1 MSKTIDQR
9 VVEMRFD
16 NSQFESNV
24 QKSMSTLEKLK
35 QSLKLPN
42 SSKSLENISAAAK
55 KVDFSGMTKGIET
68 VNARFSNMQVIGM
81 TALSNITTAAM
92 NAGASMVKSL
102 TIDPIIGGFQEYETQ
117 LNAVQTILSNT
128 KSKGSTI
135 DDVTAA
141 LDELNEYADLT
152 IYNFTEMTRN
162 IGTFTAAG
170 VGLEES
176 VSAIKG
182 IANLAAASGSSSLQ
196 ASTAMYQLSQALAAG
211 RVSLMDWNSVVN
223 AGMGGELFQNA
234 LIRTAQVMGTGVDAA
249 LEKYGTFRESLTRG
263 QWLTADVLTET
274 LSQIAG
280 AYDEAELRAQG
291 YSETQ
296 IKEIMDLAET
306 ATNAATEIKTFTQLM
321 GTVSEAIGS
330 GWAKTWQLI
339 FGDFEEAKT
348 FWTGIWN
355 GTISPM
361 IENMSDAR
369 NSIIEG
375 AMGGGTSRWG
385 EFTSQ
390 LEKAGVSVDS
400 FQAKLSEVYSSKG
413 GEGSIAKL
421 VEEYGS
427 LEKAMGSGKVTAEMV
442 TETLKKLSV
451 STDNASSSTKE
462 LAEWQKVVDDV
473 WNGNYK
479 NIDTGRLE
487 KLTDAG
493 WEYAEVQKL
502 VNMTVDGHKL
512 TLKDLTAA
520 QIESMG
526 YTKEQA
532 EALAVLAKEASNADG
547 DFNTLMNDI
556 LNPKKSGR
564 ELFLEGLENMLT
576 AILRPLEAISGAFGS
591 VFGMTSEDL
600 YGLIEGF
607 NKFTSALIISEAD
620 AENLQKTFKGLFSII
635 HLVATIAGGSLTVAF
650 RVLNAILAPFGTSVL
665 SITGFLGEALYGF
678 EQWITSGNLIES
690 AISGIGSVIE
700 WILTPLREFIG
711 SLSDIPVV
719 SDSLA
724 GIKSFFD
731 GIFQY
736 FNSFSGLSVG
746 DIFSKIKEDLFG
758 AFDYIKNLSWS
769 DVLSGLYNFG
779 ETVRNAFSNAIETAK
794 TVGPDIIAGLREG
807 LSGGIDNVLGIMRD
821 IGTKIIEAIKA
832 VLGIQSPS
840 TEMIEVG
847 KNIIEGLIEGVK
859 SILSTLWGVLQG
871 IWEGIKGFFSGI
883 DWGSVIMVG
892 MGAGIL
898 VSFYKISK
906 AIETLASPFE
916 GLGDVFESASKVLD
930 TFAGTLKSF
939 SLNVK
944 AQALKNIAIAIAILV
959 GSIAVLTFLDQGKV
973 IASIVMIGVLAG
985 ILVALSAALG
995 KFSVGGFVDAA
1006 KISGMMLA
1014 IGTSLLMFAGVMAIV
1029 STMEWEDLKKAGA
1042 ALGGFAVIVLLIIG
1056 ITKIGNDSDLEKASK
1071 MIRKIGTAFLI
1082 LAIVAKLISTMSWSD
1097 MGKAA
1102 AGLAGLTA
1110 IVAGLML
1117 LTRFGG
1123 KQIAQSG
1130 YIIQKI
1136 AASMLILAVAAK
1148 VIATMSWEDLGKAG
1162 VGLAGLTGIVA
1173 LLVLITKLGGKN
1185 IDEIGSTLLKIAAA
1199 IGILA
1204 LTAKLISGMSFEEM
1218 GRAAIG
1224 LSGLVGIVAILVLI
1238 TNLAPTGEI
1247 AKMAGTLL
1255 AMSVSIGILA
1265 GIAVLLGMV
1274 RTENLI
1280 KGIVAVGALATLVAG
1295 LVAVT
1300 KFAQDVKGTMIGI
1313 AISIGVMAA
1322 ALAVLSFIDPKNL
1335 ASATIALT
1343 IVMGMFALIVK
1354 QTGVVG
1360 KAMGTLIVLTI
1371 AIGMIGGVIYLLSS
1385 IPVEQSIGTAISL
1398 SVLLLALTGACK
1410 VLDGIGKISA
1420 SAIVAMGVL
1429 TLVVAG
1435 LGAVLGLLS
1444 YFNLEASMSNVVSI
1458 STMLLAMSG
1467 ACFILS
1473 NIKSVSTGA
1482 LAAIAVLTLVV
1493 GGIGLVLGLLSYF
1506 DIAPSLET
1514 TLSLS
1519 ALLLAMSAAVGILGL
1534 IGPVAQAAVPA
1545 AIAMAEVLGIIA
1557 LVVAAAGAIKQIPG
1571 VDWLVS
1577 EGGSFLQSIGEAIG
1591 QFVGGIV
1598 GGTLEGVSSSFPE
1611 IATNLSSFM
1620 ENIQPFIDGA
1630 QKITPESMAGI
1641 KSLAEAIL
1649 IITASDLI
1657 NSITSFITGG
1667 NSMEDFANQL
1677 VPLGEAMMGYSNA
1690 VSGID
1695 SEAVVA
1701 SAKAAEGLSQLAA
1714 NLPKEG
1720 GLTQAVFGE
1729 STDLG
1734 TFGDQLVTF
1743 GVAIRKYS
1751 ETVTGMDTAAI
1762 TASAEAGT
1770 ALSKLANELPK
1781 EGGLA
1786 QAIFGETQ
1794 DLGDF
1799 GTKLVEFGKGIKTY
1813 SETVTGLDTQSILSS
1828 AEAGTALSKLATSL
1842 PKEGGLAAAIF
1853 GDETDMGTFG
1863 EQIKSFGE
1871 ALKAYA
1877 SSVTGLDV
1885 ESITKS
1891 VDAGQALNDLAN
1903 ALPDEDG
1910 WVENFFGGGKTD
1922 LSEFG
1927 KNLSSFGGALQSY
1940 SSSVSG
1946 IDFNQVSIATDS
1958 VEEIVDCI
1966 KQNTDADLSGIE
1978 KIKQIKEVG
1987 ESIKQYSDKVSGLNT
2002 ASITTSITSIEKL
2015 IKLIN
2020 SMVGLDTSGIG
2031 SFKSAVSSL
2040 AETNLRDVATSF
2052 SDASSRFAT
2061 VGTDLV
2067 NAITQGI
2074 KSTTGSSTKAVEEL
2088 VSKAILV
2095 FKNKESSFRDYGVK
2109 FVEKMIDGVKSKKSS
2124 FVSSFKSALTGAVD
2138 SIRSYYTS
2146 FYNAG
2151 TYLCQGL
2158 ANGISAGSYA
2168 VQAKAYAMASAA
2180 ATSARNALEIK
2191 SPSRVFYEIGD
2202 YAGQGFVNALGD
2214 YVSVSK
2220 NAGYDMA
2227 DSARIG
2233 LNSAMSKI
2241 DSILSSDIDM
2251 SPKIRPVLDLSDV
2264 ENNVGNLNNL
2274 LNTSSTV
2281 DLLGNANFI
2290 SRRMNQRNQNGT
2302 SFGDVVKA
2310 IDKLRGDVSNISR
2323 PSYIIEGI
2331 TYDDGTAISTAI
2343 GDLVR
2348 ATRIEGRV

>member
-92 NAGASMVKSL
+92 NAGTNLVKSF
-102 TIDPIIGGFQEYETQ
+102 TIQPITDGFREYELQ
-117 LNAVQTILSNT
+117 MNSVQTILANT
-128 KSKGSTI
+128 ASKGTTI
-135 DDVTAA
+135 EDVTAA
-141 LDELNEYADLT
+141 LDELNEYADQT
-152 IYNFTEMTRN
+152 IYNFGEMTKN

-170 VGLEES
+170 VDLDKAT
-176 VSAIKG
+176 SAIKG
-182 IANLAAASGSSSLQ
+182 IANLGAMSGSTSMQ
-196 ASTAMYQLSQALAAG
+196 VSTAMYQLSQALAAG

-223 AGMGGELFQNA
+223 AGMGGEQFQNA
-234 LIRTAQVMGTGVDAA
+234 LKRTAEHFGTDVDAMIK
-249 LEKYGTFRESLTRG
+249 KYGSFRESLTRG
-263 QWLTADVLTET
+263 QWLTAEVLTET
-274 LSQIAG
+274 LNQISG
-280 AYDEAELRAQG
+280 AYTEADLITQG
-291 YSETQ
+291 YTQ
-296 IKEIMDLAET
+296 DQAKAIVEMANT
-306 ATNAATEIKTFTQLM
+306 ATDAATKVKTFTQLM
-321 GTVSEAIGS
+321 STLNEAAGS
-330 GWAKTWQLI
+330 GWAKTWQLLL
-339 FGDFEEAKT
+339 GDFEEAKEFFT
-348 FWTGIWN
+348 ELSEYLG
-355 GTISPM
+355 GM
-361 IENMSDAR
+361 IGASADAR
-369 NSIIEG
+369 NELIGG
-375 AMGGGTSRWG
+375 AMNSNWVKLTDQI
-385 EFTSQ
+385 E
-390 LEKAGVSVDS
+390 EAGVPLETFTEKLKEV
-400 FQAKLSEVYSSKG
+400 AKETKNLDLD
-413 GEGSIAKL
+413 AKI
-421 VEEYGS
+421 EEFGS
-427 LEKAMGSGKVTAEMV
+427 LEEAMKNIPGAADLITETIKRLAGSGTEMNKS
-442 TETLKKLSV
+442 TEAMTQKL
-451 STDNASSSTKE
+451 E
-462 LAEWQKVVDDV
+462 HFQKVVDEV
-473 WNGNYK
+473 WLGSYANGEERVK
-479 NIDTGRLE
+479 
-487 KLTDAG
+487 KLTEAG
-493 WEYAEVQKL
+493 YDYAEVQDL
-502 VNMTVDGHKL
+502 VNKVENGRKL
-512 TLKDLTAA
+512 TLEDLNETQMKAIGFTDEQIKALQDLAREAETSGSSLNELINNLNKPSGRVLLLETIMNSIKAILEPLRAIGTAFSNVFGIDTD
-520 QIESMG
+520 QLYSVV
-526 YTKEQA
+526 
-532 EALAVLAKEASNADG
+532 EALHRFSEAIVMDPESLEKITRTFQGLFGILKIFTSFIGGGFGIA
-547 DFNTLMNDI
+547 FNLLT
-556 LNPKKSGR
+556 GV
-564 ELFLEGLENMLT
+564 LENFNLGILDVT
-576 AILRPLEAISGAFGS
+576 AFIG
-591 VFGMTSEDL
+591 DL
-600 YGLIEGF
+600 
-607 NKFTSALIISEAD
+607 
-620 AENLQKTFKGLFSII
+620 
-635 HLVATIAGGSLTVAF
+635 
-650 RVLNAILAPFGTSVL
+650 
-665 SITGFLGEALYGF
+665 LYGF
-678 EQWITSGNLIES
+678 SEFITSGEVVKGVIDGLIGLFEMLVS
-690 AISGIGSVIE
+690 PLSNVTDKLAEVPGIKDALDAVKG
-700 WILTPLREFIG
+700 FF
-711 SLSDIPVV
+711 
-719 SDSLA
+719 DSLF
-724 GIKSFFD
+724 G
-731 GIFQY
+731 Y
-736 FNSFSGLSVG
+736 FSSLTELDPSEALGKIIEDVKNAFSNFTWEGFISGLS
-746 DIFSKIKEDLFG
+746 
-758 AFDYIKNLSWS
+758 
-769 DVLSGLYNFG
+769 NFG
-779 ETVRNAFSNAIETAK
+779 ETVRNAFSGAIETAK
-794 TVGPDIIAGLREG
+794 TIGPDIIAGLQNG
-807 LSGGIDNVLGIMRD
+807 LSGSINGIIEKMKEIGI
-821 IGTKIIEAIKA
+821 KIIEAIKA

-859 SILSTLWGVLQG
+859 SILSTLWDVLQG

-883 DWGSVIMVG
+883 DWGSVIMIG

-939 SLNVK
+939 SLNIK

-1042 ALGGFAVIVLLIIG
+1042 ALGSFAVIVLLIIG

-1071 MIRKIGTAFLI
+1071 MIRKIGTAFLL

-1097 MGKAA
+1097 MGKAG

-1335 ASATIALT
+1335 ASATIAFT

-1354 QTGVVG
+1354 QTEVVG

-1371 AIGMIGGVIYLLSS
+1371 AIGMIGGVIYLLSG

-1444 YFNLEASMSNVVSI
+1444 YFNLEASMSSVVSI

-1519 ALLLAMSAAVGILGL
+1519 VLLLAMSAAVGILGL

-1598 GGTLEGVSSSFPE
+1598 GGTLEGISSSFPE

-1649 IITASDLI
+1649 IITTSDLL

-1701 SAKAAEGLSQLAA
+1701 SAKAAEGLSQLAS

-1720 GLTQAVFGE
+1720 GLAQAVFGE

-1743 GVAIRKYS
+1743 GVAIKKYS

-1786 QAIFGETQ
+1786 QAVFGETQ

-1799 GTKLVEFGKGIKTY
+1799 GTKLVEFGQGIKTY

-1877 SSVTGLDV
+1877 ASVTGLDV

-1891 VDAGQALNDLAN
+1891 VDAGWALNDLAN

-1910 WVENFFGGGKTD
+1910 WVENFFGGGQTD

-1946 IDFNQVSIATDS
+1946 IDFGQVSIATDS
-1958 VEEIVDCI
+1958 VEEIIDLI
-1966 KQNTDADLSGIE
+1966 KRNTDADLSGID
-1978 KIKQIKEVG
+1978 KIKQINEVG
-1987 ESIKQYSDKVSGLNT
+1987 ESIKQYSDKVSGLN
-2002 ASITTSITSIEKL
+2002 ADSITTSITSIDKL
-2015 IKLIN
+2015 VKLIN
-2020 SMVGLDTSGIG
+2020 SMAGLDTSGIG

-2074 KSTTGSSTKAVEEL
+2074 KSSTGSSTKAVEEL
-2088 VSKAILV
+2088 ISKAILAL
-2095 FKNKESSFRDYGVK
+2095 KSKESSFRDYGVK
-2109 FVEKMIDGVKSKKSS
+2109 FVEKMIDGVESRKSS
-2124 FVSSFKSALTGAVD
+2124 FVSSFKSALTGAAD

-2158 ANGISAGSYA
+2158 ANGITAGSYT

-2180 ATSARNALEIK
+2180 ATSARNALQIK

-2241 DSILSSDIDM
+2241 DNLLNSDLDM
-2251 SPKIRPVLDLSDV
+2251 SPTIRPVLDLSDV